1 MDNVTFCQSCG
12 MPLNKEEMKGT
23 EKNGLKTDEYC
34 KYCYENGAFKNPD
47 MNLEGMKKNVQNQMK
62 KMQLHENVI
71 QKAVNI
77 LPALRRWKSQ
87 QH

>member
-12 MPLNKEEMKGT
+12 MPLNKEEVKGT
-23 EKNGLKTDEYC
+23 EKNGLKTDDYC
-34 KYCYENGAFKNPD
+34 KYCYENGAFKNPE
-47 MNLEGMKKNVQNQMK
+47 MNLEDMKKNVQNQMK

-77 LPALRRWKSQ
+77 LPVLKRWKS
-87 QH
+87 

>member
-12 MPLNKEEMKGT
+12 MPLNKEEVKGT

-47 MNLEGMKKNVQNQMK
+47 MNLEDMKKNVQNQMK

-77 LPALRRWKSQ
+77 LPALKRWKS
-87 QH
+87 

>member
-12 MPLNKEEMKGT
+12 MPLNKEELKGT
-23 EKNGLKTDEYC
+23 QKNGLKTDEYC
-34 KYCYENGAFKNPD
+34 KYCYENGAFKNPE
-47 MNLEGMKKNVQNQMK
+47 MNLEDMKKNVQNQMK

-77 LPALRRWKSQ
+77 LPALKRWKS
-87 QH
+87 

>member
-12 MPLNKEEMKGT
+12 MPLNKEEVKGT

-34 KYCYENGAFKNPD
+34 KYCYENGAFKNPE
-47 MNLEGMKKNVQNQMK
+47 MNLEDMKKNVQNQME

-77 LPALRRWKSQ
+77 LPALKRWQS
-87 QH
+87 

>member
-1 MDNVTFCQSCG
+1 
-12 MPLNKEEMKGT
+12 MPLNKEEVKGT

-47 MNLEGMKKNVQNQMK
+47 MNLEDMKKNVQNQMK

-77 LPALRRWKSQ
+77 LPALKRWQS
-87 QH
+87 